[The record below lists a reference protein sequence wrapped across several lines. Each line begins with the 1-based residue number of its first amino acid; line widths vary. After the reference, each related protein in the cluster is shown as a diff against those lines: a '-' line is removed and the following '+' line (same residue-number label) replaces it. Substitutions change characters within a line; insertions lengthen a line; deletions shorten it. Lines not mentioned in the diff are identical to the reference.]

1 MVFCKRLKGKYQLKE
16 AIIMHNT
23 ILRTYPWFLCIFS
36 CLILT
41 LVNGCAKTTIREKS
55 SNGVRELFASPPTEY
70 SSAPLWVWNDMI
82 TEEQVISTMNDL
94 ASQKVK
100 QVFVHPRPGLM
111 TPYLSDAWFRLWK
124 TALKEAKKLDMN
136 VWIYDENSYPS
147 GFAGGLVPEA
157 MPEARGC
164 GIAARE
170 HKKPPIHSY
179 ETVAVYQLVKDKYI
193 NITNKAS
200 SNEPLPD
207 GDYLEIVI
215 QYAQPG
221 RWFGGKYY
229 VDLLKPGVTEKFL
242 EITMGA
248 YQRQI
253 GDYFGGR
260 VPGVFTDEPHLAPAG
275 GLHWTDDLEEEFHKR
290 WGYSLMDHL
299 PSLFLPV
306 GDFKKVRHNYYQVL
320 LDMFIDRWARP
331 FYEYCGEHN
340 LEFTGHYWEHDWPNV
355 SCGSDN
361 MAMYAWHQRP
371 AIDILMNQYSE
382 KVHAQFGNVRAV
394 KELSSAANQ
403 LGRNRTL
410 CEAYGAGGWDLRF
423 EDMKRIGDWLFV
435 LGVNTMDEHLSYIT
449 IRGARKRDHPQSF
462 SYHEPWWKA
471 YHIMAEYFSRLSAA
485 LSQGREINEILVI
498 EPTSA
503 AWMYQGMKEE
513 QKRIGDGFQQLVT
526 SMSKAQVEYDIG
538 CEDIIARNG
547 RIDGNRF
554 VIGQRRYHTVV
565 ISPFTENLNGKTMRL
580 LEKFLQNEGKV
591 LCCGQAPLRLDG
603 KESEYGARLAG
614 SSNWETVHADQLAQR
629 LASSGQ
635 DGFRICRAD
644 GDTGILFHQRRCFED
659 GQLLFLVNTSIE
671 SPATGSIESACRGIE
686 QWNPRTGQIS
696 SYPFSKVNS
705 GIRTKFNLPPCGS
718 LLLFLSNNAGK
729 ESVPVE
735 EKGKTIETNGTLAV
749 RRTGPNVLTID
760 YVDVSACGQTKEDI
774 YFYRASQFIFQ
785 QNGMEHNPWDS
796 AVQFR
801 DEFIR
806 KTFDK
811 SSGFEAEYHFNIE
824 QILPESLWIVI
835 ERTDLYEITCNGKTV
850 TAGKGMWWLD
860 KSFGRIDIKDAV
872 KLGENTVRIKASPF
886 TIYHELEPAYLLGE
900 FALKQTA
907 SGFILVGGE
916 SGMKTGSWKEQGCPF
931 YAEGMS
937 YTQTFEINR
946 PGGKYF
952 VDLEKWYGSVV
963 EVKVNG
969 KSAGYIGYR
978 PWRCEVTDFIRPGV
992 NRVEVIVTG
1001 TLKNTLGPH
1010 HAGSGRGSAWP
1021 GMFQQG
1027 PENGPPA
1034 GEKYDTVDY
1043 GLFEPFTLEQITLE

>member
-1 MVFCKRLKGKYQLKE
+1 
-16 AIIMHNT
+16 
-23 ILRTYPWFLCIFS
+23 
-36 CLILT
+36 
-41 LVNGCAKTTIREKS
+41 
-55 SNGVRELFASPPTEY
+55 
-70 SSAPLWVWNDMI
+70 
-82 TEEQVISTMNDL
+82 MNDL

-157 MPEARGC
+157 MPEARGR
-164 GIAARE
+164 GITVRE
-170 HKKPPIHSY
+170 HKQQPKPSD
-179 ETVAVYQLVKDKYI
+179 ETVGVYRLVKDTYVPVTI
-193 NITNKAS
+193 EAGLDGQ
-200 SNEPLPD
+200 LPD
-207 GDYLEIVI
+207 GDYLEVVI
-215 QYAQPG
+215 QYAPQKG
-221 RWFGGKYY
+221 WFGGKYY

-253 GDYFGGR
+253 GDQFGKR
-260 VPGVFTDEPHLAPAG
+260 VPGVFTDEPHLSPAG
-275 GLHWTDDLEEEFHKR
+275 GLHWTGDLEEQFQKR
-290 WGYSLMDHL
+290 WGYSLKEHL
-299 PSLFLPV
+299 PSLFRPV
-306 GDFKKVRHNYYQVL
+306 GDFKRVRHNYYQVL
-320 LDMFIDRWARP
+320 LDLFIDRWAKP
-331 FYEYCGEHN
+331 VYQYCQEQN
-340 LEFTGHYWEHDWPNV
+340 LEFTGHYWEHGWPGA
-355 SCGSDN
+355 SHGSDN

-371 AIDILMNQYSE
+371 AIDILMNQYNE
-382 KVHAQFGNVRAV
+382 GTNAQFGNVRAV

-485 LSQGREINEILVI
+485 LSQGQEVNEILVI

-503 AWMYQGMKEE
+503 AWMYQGMEEE

-538 CEDIIARNG
+538 SEDIIARNG
-547 RIDGNRF
+547 GIDGDTF

-565 ISPFTENLNGKTMRL
+565 ISPFTENLNGKTMEL
-580 LEKFLQNEGKV
+580 LEAYLQKGGTV
-591 LCCGQAPLRLDG
+591 LCCGQAPARVDG
-603 KESEYGARLAG
+603 KESGLGGQLAG
-614 SSNWETVHADQLAQR
+614 LKKWETVNADELVKR
-629 LASSGQ
+629 LASSGK
-635 DGFRICRAD
+635 DGFTIHRAD
-644 GDTGILFHQRRCFED
+644 GDGGILFHQRRHFED
-659 GQLLFLVNTSIE
+659 GQLLFLTNTSID
-671 SPATGSIESACRGIE
+671 SPTTGSIESACRGVE
-686 QWNPRTGQIS
+686 QWDPQTGRIS
-696 SYPFSKVNS
+696 SYPFSKVNT
-705 GIRTKFNLPPCGS
+705 GLRAEFELAPCGS
-718 LLLFLSNNAGK
+718 LLLFLSNNSAK
-729 ESVPVE
+729 ESSPVRDTV
-735 EKGKTIETNGTLAV
+735 KAIQANGSLRA
-749 RRTGPNVLTID
+749 RRIGPNVLTID
-760 YVDVSACGQTKEDI
+760 FVDISAGGQTKENL
-774 YFYRASQFIFQ
+774 YFYKASQFAFR
-785 QNGMEHNPWDS
+785 QNGMERNPWDS

-801 DEFIR
+801 DEIIR
-806 KTFDK
+806 KTFDQD
-811 SSGFEAEYHFNIE
+811 SGFEAVYHFNIAE
-824 QILPESLWIVI
+824 KLPEKLWIVI
-835 ERTDLYEITCNGKTV
+835 ERADFYEITCNGKRV

-860 KSFGRIDIKDAV
+860 KSFGRIDIKGAV

-952 VDLEKWYGSVV
+952 VDLEKWYGSVA
-963 EVKVNG
+963 EVTVNR

-992 NRVEVIVTG
+992 NSVEVIVTG

-1010 HAGSGRGSAWP
+1010 HAGSGLGSAWP

-1034 GEKYDTVDY
+1034 GEKYYTVDY